1 MKSHSDPD
9 QHHRHAMRLKGYDYA
24 QAGAYFVTVCTYDRA
39 CLLGD
44 IVDGTMRL
52 NDAGQVVQEGW
63 TAIARQ
69 YSDIAIDAF
78 VVMPNHIHGIIMI
91 ADPGTTGPTGAT
103 TTPVGAPFIA
113 SNPGSVPHPTP
124 HSGPP
129 DRPGPGDTVTIPVG
143 TPFMASN
150 PVSHSNTTGAMNRAP
165 TVGKIVRAYK
175 ARVTVAINQRRGTWG
190 VPVWQRNFYDHII
203 RDDEA
208 LDRIRQYIVDNPPQ
222 WAHDPENLPPAGG
235 TR

>member
-1 MKSHSDPD
+1 MKSHDDPD
-9 QHHRHAMRLKGYDYA
+9 HHRRSMRLRGYDYA
-24 QAGAYFVTVCTYDRA
+24 QAGAYFVTICTYDRA

-69 YSDIAIDAF
+69 YSGIAIDAF

-91 ADPGTTGPTGAT
+91 AATGTTGPTGAT
-103 TTPVGAPFIA
+103 TTPVGAQFIA
-113 SNPGSVPHPTP
+113 P
-124 HSGPP
+124 
-129 DRPGPGDTVTIPVG
+129 
-143 TPFMASN
+143 N
-150 PVSHSNTTGAMNRAP
+150 PVPHSNTTNAMNRAP
-165 TVGKIVRAYK
+165 TVGEIVRAYK
-175 ARVTVAINQRRGTWG
+175 ARVTVTINQRRGTRG

-208 LDRIRQYIVDNPPQ
+208 LDRIRQYIVDNPAQ